1 MRDIL
6 WWDHPWHLI
15 ISGVRVRQREEASN
29 LGEWEEKGHRPHQQA
44 CEVDTG

>member
-6 WWDHPWHLI
+6 RWDHPWPLI
-15 ISGVRVRQREEASN
+15 ISGVRMRQREEASN
-29 LGEWEEKGHRPHQQA
+29 VGEWEEKGLRTHQQA